1 MPSFELEHYV
11 TADGLDPFAGW
22 LSKLADRHARA
33 RIVVRLDR
41 VAENGNFGDCKPV
54 GEGVWELRIDWGP
67 GYRVYYAQAGASLV
81 LLLIGG
87 DKRTQQADISAAR
100 DYWRDWRSRSAS

>member
-1 MPSFELEHYV
+1 MPAFELQHYL
-11 TADGLDPFAGW
+11 TADGLDPFAQW
-22 LSKLADRHARA
+22 LARLADRQARA
-33 RIVVRLDR
+33 RIVVRMGRL
-41 VAENGNFGDCKPV
+41 AETGNFGDCKSV
-54 GEGVWELRIDWGP
+54 GEGVWELRLDWGP
-67 GYRVYYAQAGASLV
+67 GYRVYYAKAGASLV